1 MAPGRRVIIAT
12 RRSDLAWALHH
23 EVTRQKGW
31 SLVATVDPR
40 ALGGPMSAAQHAD
53 IVLIEAGDLI
63 WLWHHKL
70 AETRALLAGLRAV
83 VVLSDRQMLDVVFRA
98 EADCGLLLRAE
109 YGDLPVDLLDLA
121 IRGYMSVS
129 PNMLRRLA
137 TDQLRLDIVGD
148 LSREELAI
156 LSYVGAT
163 LSNRQIA
170 AASGFAENRVKTL
183 VRLVMR
189 KLRLQNRTGVA
200 VFANTN
206 GLVTAAA
213 EPALS
218 RKSIP
223 ENAIAGKNVAEESK
237 P

>member
-1 MAPGRRVIIAT
+1 MAVDRRFIIAT
-12 RRSDLAWALHH
+12 RKSDLAWALHH

-40 ALGGPMSAAQHAD
+40 ALGGPIVAAQKAD
-53 IVLIEAGDLI
+53 VVLIEAGDLI
-63 WLWHHKL
+63 WLWDHKL
-70 AETRALLAGLRAV
+70 VEARAMLGKLRAV
-83 VVLSDRQMLDVVFRA
+83 VVLSDREMLDVVVRA
-98 EADCGLLLRAE
+98 QADCGLLLRAE
-109 YGDLPVDLLDLA
+109 YGDVPIDLLDLA

-170 AASGFAENRVKTL
+170 AVSGFAENRVKTL

-200 VFANTN
+200 VFANAN
-206 GLVTAAA
+206 GLVAAAA
-213 EPALS
+213 EPFLPQ
-218 RKSIP
+218 KSIL
-223 ENAIAGKNVAEESK
+223 ENAIAGKNEAEESK